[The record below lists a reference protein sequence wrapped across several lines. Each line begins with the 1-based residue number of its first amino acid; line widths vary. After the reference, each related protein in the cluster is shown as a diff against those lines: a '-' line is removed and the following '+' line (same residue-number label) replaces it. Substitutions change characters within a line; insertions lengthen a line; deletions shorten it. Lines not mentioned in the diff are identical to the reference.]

1 MRRRPKEPIWVDRL
15 VVDAVH
21 LDTIRTHGGLPGL
34 RDENALESAL
44 ARPRNR
50 WVYGRT
56 RDLATLAA
64 TYGFGLVRS
73 HPYRDGNKR
82 IAFLAQAVF
91 LGLNGYEIEVPE
103 AEVVTV
109 FVNLA
114 AGRMSENALA
124 KWIRGHIVPVQSR

>member
-1 MRRRPKEPIWVDRL
+1 MRRRTREPIWVERL

-21 LDTIRTHGGLPGL
+21 FDLLRAYGGLPGL

-44 ARPRNR
+44 VRPRNR

-56 RDLATLAA
+56 RDLAMLAA
-64 TYGFGLVRS
+64 TYGFGLVRN

-82 IAFLAQAVF
+82 IAFLVMAIF
-91 LGLNGYEIEVPE
+91 LGLNGYQIDAPE

-114 AGRMSENALA
+114 ARRMSEVALA
-124 KWIRGHIVPVQSR
+124 KWIRAHTVPA

>member
-1 MRRRPKEPIWVDRL
+1 MRRRVREPTWVERIIVD
-15 VVDAVH
+15 VVHFDLLRA
-21 LDTIRTHGGLPGL
+21 HGGLPGL
-34 RDENALESAL
+34 MDESALESAL

-56 RDLATLAA
+56 HDLAALAA
-64 TYGFGLVRS
+64 TYGFSLVRN

-82 IAFLAQAVF
+82 IAFLVMGIF
-91 LGLNGYEIEVPE
+91 LGLNGYEIEAPE

-114 AGRMSENALA
+114 AGHMSEAALA
-124 KWIRGHIVPVQSR
+124 KWIRAHTVPA